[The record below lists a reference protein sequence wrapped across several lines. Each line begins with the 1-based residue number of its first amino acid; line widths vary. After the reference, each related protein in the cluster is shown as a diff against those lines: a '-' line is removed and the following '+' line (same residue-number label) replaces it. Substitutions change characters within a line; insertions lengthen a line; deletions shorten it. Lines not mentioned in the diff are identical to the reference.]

1 MLWRKKEI
9 NCLGNLHSGR
19 RKKEKKKV
27 RHRCIDSKQV
37 KIVKLI
43 NVGTSHKVNLFI
55 NILKNHNKNL
65 IGSIHIHKIK
75 GNL

>member
-1 MLWRKKEI
+1 MEKKRDKLFRQSPLWEKEK
-9 NCLGNLHSGR
+9 G
-19 RKKEKKKV
+19 KKKV